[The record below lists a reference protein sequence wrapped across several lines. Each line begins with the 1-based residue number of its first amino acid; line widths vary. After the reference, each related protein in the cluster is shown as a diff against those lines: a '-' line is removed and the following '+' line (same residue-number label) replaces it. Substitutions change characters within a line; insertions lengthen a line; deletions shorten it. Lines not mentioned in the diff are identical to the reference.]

1 MKVFVSSTVF
11 DLIDVR
17 AEVSSMLRQLG
28 VDPVLSDDKLS
39 GFQTE
44 PRKDSIETCLVNVE
58 SCDEFLLILD
68 RRYGPRL
75 GKAGYED
82 VSATHLEY
90 KRACELE
97 KPIHVY
103 VRDRLDAEFTLWR
116 RNRKHSTL
124 DFSWVQENDTGL
136 FDLLDEHMKLKGGS
150 SRSNWRD
157 TFTTSVDLKAAISNR
172 FQKQLL
178 PRSVV
183 TAMQRNE
190 FPIIQLRAKVSFEN
204 MNGVSGLNFSMT
216 VKNHGGSPAFHVRT
230 FWETNSTQKGEPEI
244 LSVNQEFTLQAFYGG
259 TKYSD
264 VYVVEYESPIGIK
277 VVDRF
282 KVHGSLSGNL
292 VMGGANLDS
301 RRYFRSTGPT
311 ILIEDQE

>member
-11 DLIDVR
+11 DLVDVR
-17 AEVSSMLRQLG
+17 AEVSSLLRQLG

-82 VSATHLEY
+82 VSATHLVY
-90 KRACELE
+90 KRAIELG

-103 VRDRLDAEFTLWR
+103 VRDRLDAEFTIWR
-116 RNRKHSTL
+116 KNRKHSTL
-124 DFSWVQENDTGL
+124 DFSWVHENDTGL

-150 SRSNWRD
+150 GRSNWRD
-157 TFTTSVDLKAAISNR
+157 TFTTSVDLKAAITKR
-172 FQKQLL
+172 LEKQLL
-178 PRSVV
+178 PKNVV
-183 TAMQRNE
+183 AAMQRNE
-190 FPIIQLRAKVSFEN
+190 FPIIQLRAKVTFDN
-204 MNGVSGLNFSMT
+204 MNRVPCLHFSMI

-230 FWETNSTQKGEPEI
+230 YWEKDSSRKGEPEI
-244 LSVNQEFTLQAFYGG
+244 LSVDQEFALQAFYEGV
-259 TKYSD
+259 TFTD

-282 KVHGSLSGNL
+282 KVHGSLKGTL
-292 VMGGANLDS
+292 IIGGANLES
-301 RRYFRSTGPT
+301 RRYYRTAGPT
-311 ILIEDQE
+311 VLIEDED